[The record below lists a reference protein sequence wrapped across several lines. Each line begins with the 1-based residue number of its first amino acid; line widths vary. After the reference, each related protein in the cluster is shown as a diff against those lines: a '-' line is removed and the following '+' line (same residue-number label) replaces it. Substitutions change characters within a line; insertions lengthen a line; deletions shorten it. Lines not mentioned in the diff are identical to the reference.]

1 MKKIVATSI
10 LQVFCIGFTVLFIL
24 AESLGGA
31 IGMGVCT
38 LLCIPT
44 IIRYSIEYGEK
55 KMLKKFDDIAQ
66 SLDSKKSK

>member
-24 AESLGGA
+24 AESFGGA
-31 IGMGVCT
+31 IGMGGCT

>member
-10 LQVFCIGFTVLFIL
+10 LLVICIGFTVLFIL

-31 IGMGVCT
+31 IAMVGCT

-66 SLDSKKSK
+66 SLDSKKS